1 MSDATGRCFPLNM
14 LSLSLSLSQS
24 VYSCFPFSLHLKFL
38 LLTAR
43 PKGFFPPHTKGHFSI
58 TCSLFC
64 KKCTHSS
71 VTLSPVCFLPS
82 LSSRNTV
89 VKVPDR
95 LSPQR
100 YVATER
106 VWFFLGINDW
116 GHMTGISLLNQ
127 LDIKWWAP
135 TMTLGLFIHTCVSLF
150 WACRRSSYKS
160 DQRPSF
166 ISELCI
172 FHGSQTKR

>member
-1 MSDATGRCFPLNM
+1 MLLQHQEAGPQEFISSVPGSILGKASRKSRGKKETFRARFGPLCIPFLSITRLILGHRCSFWMSDATGRCFPLNM

-24 VYSCFPFSLHLKFL
+24 VYSCFPFSLHLQFL

-89 VKVPDR
+89 VKVPYR

-106 VWFFLGINDW
+106 VWFFLGIN
-116 GHMTGISLLNQ
+116 
-127 LDIKWWAP
+127 
-135 TMTLGLFIHTCVSLF
+135 
-150 WACRRSSYKS
+150 Y
-160 DQRPSF
+160 
-166 ISELCI
+166 
-172 FHGSQTKR
+172 